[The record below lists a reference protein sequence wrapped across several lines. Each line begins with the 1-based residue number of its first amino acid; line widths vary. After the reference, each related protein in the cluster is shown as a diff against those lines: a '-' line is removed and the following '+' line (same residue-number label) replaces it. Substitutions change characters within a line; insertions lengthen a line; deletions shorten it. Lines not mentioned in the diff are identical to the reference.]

1 MTFQLQALQEKS
13 QQLNNEI
20 TEAREE
26 IIGIT
31 SNIEKMRE
39 SRDQKLIGI
48 NELTT
53 KLQQVIF

>member
-1 MTFQLQALQEKS
+1 MTFQLQALEEKS

-20 TEAREE
+20 TEEREE
-26 IIGIT
+26 IIRIT

-39 SRDQKLIGI
+39 SRDQKLILI

-53 KLQQVIF
+53 RSQQVIF

>member
-1 MTFQLQALQEKS
+1 MTFQLQALEEKS

-20 TEAREE
+20 TEEREE
-26 IIGIT
+26 IIRIT

-39 SRDQKLIGI
+39 SRDQKLIHI

-53 KLQQVIF
+53 RSQQVIF